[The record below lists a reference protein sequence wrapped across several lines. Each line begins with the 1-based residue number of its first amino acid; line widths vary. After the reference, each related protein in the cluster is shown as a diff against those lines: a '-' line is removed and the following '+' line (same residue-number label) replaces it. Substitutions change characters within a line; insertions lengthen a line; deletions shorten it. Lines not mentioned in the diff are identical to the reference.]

1 MKLHIKDRINYLTDN
16 ITNFWKYRSMKK
28 TANRDWFKD
37 MDKLNGDEKMEFMI
51 SDDGERNRLII
62 NGVTVLDMTFAET
75 AMFYRFMKK
84 CIYG

>member
-1 MKLHIKDRINYLTDN
+1 MRLHIKDRMNYLVDN
-16 ITNFWKYRSMKK
+16 IVNFWKYRSMKK
-28 TANRDWFKD
+28 KANRDWFKD
-37 MDKLNGDEKMEFMI
+37 MNKLNGNEKMEFMI

>member
-1 MKLHIKDRINYLTDN
+1 MRLHIKDRVDYLVDN
-16 ITNFWKYRSMKK
+16 IINFWKYRKMKK

-37 MDKLNGDEKMEFMI
+37 MNRLNGDEKMEFMI

-62 NGVTVLDMTFAET
+62 NGVTVLDMTFGET

>member
-1 MKLHIKDRINYLTDN
+1 MRLHIKDRMNYLVDN
-16 ITNFWKYRSMKK
+16 IVNFRKYRAMKK

-37 MDKLNGDEKMEFMI
+37 MNKLNGDEKMEFMI

-62 NGVTVLDMTFAET
+62 NGITVLDMTFGET

-84 CIYG
+84 CIYK

>member
-1 MKLHIKDRINYLTDN
+1 MRLHIKNRIDYLADN
-16 ITNFWKYRSMKK
+16 IVNFWKYRSMKK
-28 TANRDWFKD
+28 KANRDWFKD
-37 MDKLNGDEKMEFMI
+37 MNKLNGDEKMEFMI

-62 NGVTVLDMTFAET
+62 NGVTVLDMSFAET

>member
-1 MKLHIKDRINYLTDN
+1 MRLHIKDRVDYLVDN
-16 ITNFWKYRSMKK
+16 IVNFWKYRSMKK
-28 TANRDWFKD
+28 KANRDWFKD

-62 NGVTVLDMTFAET
+62 NGVTVLDMSFAET